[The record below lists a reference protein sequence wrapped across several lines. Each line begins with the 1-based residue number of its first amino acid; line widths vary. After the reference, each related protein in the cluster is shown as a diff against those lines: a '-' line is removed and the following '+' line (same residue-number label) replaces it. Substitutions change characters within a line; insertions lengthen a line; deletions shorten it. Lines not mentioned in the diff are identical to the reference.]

1 MNPRGRQTDVCWWVC
16 QVQASPHPA
25 KTKQP
30 MIYPQG
36 EPEKPPATRTQRL
49 EAASRKERKEKNVRV
64 MGRGVRGGSSVLSY
78 QFSFQK
84 LARGHQR
91 HVRVTGLLWA
101 LQSPNRWATKGQG
114 MTQDDAVTLGFN
126 STRPILKTPL
136 LLRMQQ
142 LLRNTKKHTKN
153 LPRKHKYFYNHHV
166 ATTYYLPCAKHCA

>member
-49 EAASRKERKEKNVRV
+49 EAASGKERKEENVRV
-64 MGRGVRGGSSVLSY
+64 MGREVRGGSSVLSY

-153 LPRKHKYFYNHHV
+153 LPRKNKYFYNHHV
-166 ATTYYLPCAKHCA
+166 ATTYYLPCAKHSA